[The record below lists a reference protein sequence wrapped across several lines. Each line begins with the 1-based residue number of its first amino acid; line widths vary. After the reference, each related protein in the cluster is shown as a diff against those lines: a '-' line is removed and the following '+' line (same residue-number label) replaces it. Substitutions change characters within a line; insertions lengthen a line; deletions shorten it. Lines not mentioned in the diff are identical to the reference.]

1 MEVMM
6 QTETVMNESE
16 WAEAEELRLR
26 EVGTDAGREEIGFSG
41 EGEIETENE
50 IETEDAA
57 EMPEENDRERRSLI
71 NDDRGIG
78 VIEMVLI
85 LVVLVGLVLI
95 FKTQLT
101 SIIGTVFDKVNNTIN
116 KL

>member
-1 MEVMM
+1 MEKMM
-6 QTETVMNESE
+6 QMDELMEESQSM
-16 WAEAEELRLR
+16 
-26 EVGTDAGREEIGFSG
+26 EEIA
-41 EGEIETENE
+41 ENLAENVTNVTEEEIPGLLKDN
-50 IETEDAA
+50 
-57 EMPEENDRERRSLI
+57 
-71 NDDRGIG
+71 RGIG

-101 SIIGTVFDKVNNTIN
+101 SIIGTVFDKVNSSVN

>member
-1 MEVMM
+1 M
-6 QTETVMNESE
+6 
-16 WAEAEELRLR
+16 
-26 EVGTDAGREEIGFSG
+26 EEIA
-41 EGEIETENE
+41 ENLAENVTDVTEEEIPGLLKDN
-50 IETEDAA
+50 
-57 EMPEENDRERRSLI
+57 
-71 NDDRGIG
+71 RGIG

-101 SIIGTVFDKVNNTIN
+101 SIIGTVFDKVNSSVN

>member
-1 MEVMM
+1 MEKMM
-6 QTETVMNESE
+6 QMDELMEESQSM
-16 WAEAEELRLR
+16 
-26 EVGTDAGREEIGFSG
+26 EEIA
-41 EGEIETENE
+41 ENLAENVTDVTEEEIPGLLKDN
-50 IETEDAA
+50 
-57 EMPEENDRERRSLI
+57 
-71 NDDRGIG
+71 RGIG

-101 SIIGTVFDKVNNTIN
+101 SIIGTVFDKVNSSVN